1 MLRLLSTIH
10 FQLTELLLL
19 LANFF
24 IFIARVRD
32 RFFSPKHARRR
43 EEEWKRH
50 KLLIFDDKLV
60 SLPPS
65 ILSCWVDA
73 QVSESGCFPWECFA
87 PISCIELLPC
97 GGESNLLWAWC
108 VLCGCSQISD
118 KIFVFQLFCV
128 NVRVWNME
136 TVLSF
141 RKFNWKFQPLKAKVL
156 CC

>member
-1 MLRLLSTIH
+1 MLCLVSTIH
-10 FQLTELLLL
+10 FQLTELSLL

-43 EEEWKRH
+43 EKEWKRH

-73 QVSESGCFPWECFA
+73 QVSESGCFRENV
-87 PISCIELLPC
+87 LLRYHALSRFRVEARTIC
-97 GGESNLLWAWC
+97 CERN
-108 VLCGCSQISD
+108 VCSVVAAH
-118 KIFVFQLFCV
+118 KLVTRFLFFNV
-128 NVRVWNME
+128 NVRVWSMGWE
-136 TVLSF
+136 LFCHFESSI
-141 RKFNWKFQPLKAKVL
+141 
-156 CC
+156 